1 MLERSVK
8 EGQIYRH
15 FKGSL
20 HKIICVAKDSESLE
34 DMVVYNHIEDGSIWV
49 RSKDM
54 FLSLVDHN
62 KYPDVKQMY
71 RFELCEEENN

>member
-15 FKGSL
+15 FKGTF
-20 HKIICVAKDSESLE
+20 HTIICVAKDSESLE

-49 RSKDM
+49 RKMDE
-54 FLSLVDHN
+54 FLSLVDHH
-62 KYPDVKQMY
+62 KYPNVKQKY
-71 RFELCEEENN
+71 RFELWEEENR